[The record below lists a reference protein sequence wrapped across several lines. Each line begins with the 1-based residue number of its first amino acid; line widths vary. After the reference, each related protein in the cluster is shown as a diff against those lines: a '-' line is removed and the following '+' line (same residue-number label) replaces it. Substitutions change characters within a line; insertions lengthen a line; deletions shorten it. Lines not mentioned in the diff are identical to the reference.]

1 MPVYNTSQYL
11 RRSIESVLNQ
21 TFKDFELICIN
32 DGSTDNSLQILEEY
46 ATTDPRIQII
56 NQENRGL
63 SCSRNSGLEIAQGKY
78 IAFIDSDDF
87 YATNFL
93 EVLYSAQEIQP
104 GGVDIVGCNFE
115 KIKKPTDTVSNITT
129 PRTKFYPNALKV
141 LLHPKN
147 FIHFNVWNKLYT
159 KAIISNIKFVPNMYY
174 EDWVF
179 NCQVFLHANGFAWI
193 DEKLYGYNISDKS
206 IMRSSYNEKKI
217 DDYAQGI
224 NEVYKYFSN
233 KAPNL
238 WLQVKKSRISRTVK
252 MMMNS
257 ALRSKKAELIT
268 KTKQVL
274 QELRQRGLITY
285 RGLSTQNKIKLFKF
299 LH

>member
-1 MPVYNTSQYL
+1 
-11 RRSIESVLNQ
+11 
-21 TFKDFELICIN
+21 
-32 DGSTDNSLQILEEY
+32 
-46 ATTDPRIQII
+46 
-56 NQENRGL
+56 
-63 SCSRNSGLEIAQGKY
+63 
-78 IAFIDSDDF
+78 
-87 YATNFL
+87 
-93 EVLYSAQEIQP
+93 
-104 GGVDIVGCNFE
+104 
-115 KIKKPTDTVSNITT
+115 
-129 PRTKFYPNALKV
+129 
-141 LLHPKN
+141 
-147 FIHFNVWNKLYT
+147 
-159 KAIISNIKFVPNMYY
+159 MYY

-206 IMRSSYNEKKI
+206 IMRSSYSEKKI

-257 ALRSKKAELIT
+257 ALRSKKAELIS

>member
-32 DGSTDNSLQILEEY
+32 DGSTDNSLEILQEY
-46 ATTDPRIQII
+46 ATTDPRIKII
-56 NQENRGL
+56 NQENKGL
-63 SCSRNSGLEIAQGKY
+63 SGARNSALEIAQGEY

-87 YATNFL
+87 YATDFL
-93 EVLYSAQEIQP
+93 DILYKTQKETNL
-104 GGVDIVGCNFE
+104 DIVGCNFQ
-115 KIKKPTDTVSNITT
+115 KIKTSKDTIKPHKGISSKI
-129 PRTKFYPNALKV
+129 YPNALKV

-159 KAIISNIKFVPNMYY
+159 KAIIGNIKFVPNMYY

-217 DDYAQGI
+217 EDYAQGI

-285 RGLSTQNKIKLFKF
+285 HGLSTQNKIKLFKF